1 MKSAVLIVA
10 MVAVLAGCAGARST
24 VYEGERVG
32 RAKQLPREEV
42 QLEKPI
48 LMIKGNL
55 PPEVKVEVL
64 GEVRAHQAFYGDT
77 GRVYAS
83 MAAKARQIGADAVVQ
98 VKVRYRVAAFA
109 WGAPS
114 IAGVGVKIVDSG
126 GVDIKKL
133 DGEWR

>member
-1 MKSAVLIVA
+1 MKKLIWLLPA
-10 MVAVLAGCAGARST
+10 AAVLAGCAGARST

-32 RAKQLPREEV
+32 RATQLPREEV
-42 QLEKPI
+42 QLDKPI
-48 LMIKGNL
+48 LMIKGSL

-98 VKVRYRVAAFA
+98 VKVKYRVAAFA

-114 IAGVGVKIVDSG
+114 VAGVGVKIIDAG

-133 DGEWR
+133 EGEWR